1 MDMLLFSSAIC
12 YKLRASVKHEM
23 AKLLKLLKNNTNFLL
38 PIFLPTIQTFSTPE
52 LFSFAQLY
60 DSKVLRMRLL
70 SHSSRD
76 VCTQAYHT
84 QKIAVL

>member
-23 AKLLKLLKNNTNFLL
+23 AKLLKNNTNFLL

-84 QKIAVL
+84 QKIAVS

>member
-60 DSKVLRMRLL
+60 DSKVLRMRL

-84 QKIAVL
+84 QKIAVS